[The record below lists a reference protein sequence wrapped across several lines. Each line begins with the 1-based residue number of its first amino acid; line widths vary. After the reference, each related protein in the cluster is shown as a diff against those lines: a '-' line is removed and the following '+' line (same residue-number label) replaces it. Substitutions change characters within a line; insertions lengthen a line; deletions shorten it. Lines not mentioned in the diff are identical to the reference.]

1 MTRRDNIAMI
11 KRDHPNIVTLPNWR
25 TFSVRHKL
33 VTRDHLLANAKMR
46 RRYKQRDPRFN
57 RRLWQRQGGRGLGR
71 PFRLAKEIA
80 KNSTVQNLGTKSF
93 KRTIKYLL
101 QRNS

>member
-1 MTRRDNIAMI
+1 MTTRDNIAMI

-25 TFSVRHKL
+25 TVSVRHKH
-33 VTRDHLLANAKMR
+33 VTRDHPL
-46 RRYKQRDPRFN
+46 N

-80 KNSTVQNLGTKSF
+80 NNSTVQNLGTKSF

>member
-33 VTRDHLLANAKMR
+33 VRRDHLLANATMKQ
-46 RRYKQRDPRFN
+46 RYKERDLWIDRPLRQR
-57 RRLWQRQGGRGLGR
+57 QRQGGRGLGST
-71 PFRLAKEIA
+71 FRFPNKNN
-80 KNSTVQNLGTKSF
+80 KNSIV
-93 KRTIKYLL
+93 
-101 QRNS
+101 